1 MIEKANTNSE
11 IPWLLMNSSEMKDLK
26 TTPPKKTKAPFKTSN
41 RAGQTSQSHGSDR
54 ASNKVDRGEAWLIR
68 DGAGYNMIP

>member
-1 MIEKANTNSE
+1 
-11 IPWLLMNSSEMKDLK
+11 MNSSEMKDLK
-26 TTPPKKTKAPFKTSN
+26 TTPPQNKSTFQTSN

-68 DGAGYNMIP
+68 DGASYNMIP